1 MNYPCKSRYVTERSL
16 NSIIL
21 HRRLEAPIDGKYFVN
36 NIICDINLISTC
48 QVSVRIF
55 FSKDTAGA
63 LPFIIRQ
70 ACFTD
75 FQDICCFF
83 GCQDYYCR

>member
-55 FSKDTAGA
+55 FFKRYGRSSAVHYKAS
-63 LPFIIRQ
+63 LFH
-70 ACFTD
+70 
-75 FQDICCFF
+75 
-83 GCQDYYCR
+83 